1 MFLLSLNRIA
11 RPSYNVIAGCGRL
24 GAGLADALS
33 DAGESVL
40 VIDRNKESFRKL
52 SASFGGLTLL
62 GDAMDL
68 NVLEEAELRKAT
80 ALVCVTDDD
89 NTNIL
94 IAQLARSQ
102 YGVKRVISRLY
113 DPDRECVYRELGIDT
128 ICPSVLSARRIA
140 SLLAGTRG
148 DGRREAL

>member
-1 MFLLSLNRIA
+1 MFLLSLNHGE

-40 VIDRNKESFRKL
+40 LIDRNRESFRKL

-62 GDAMDL
+62 GDATDL
-68 NVLEEAELRKAT
+68 DVLEEAEMEKAT

-94 IAQLARSQ
+94 IAQLARRQ

-128 ICPSVLSARRIA
+128 ICPAVLSAQRIA
-140 SLLAGTRG
+140 SLLGGAKRG
-148 DGRREAL
+148 KTL